1 MFKQKNRVFLYEME
15 SIQNSISDISKLF
28 LKCVSLNVLN
38 YIFKQ
43 ILIKKTYRNQ
53 VFIYIQLIA

>member
-43 ILIKKTYRNQ
+43 ILIKQTYRNQ

>member
-1 MFKQKNRVFLYEME
+1 ME

-38 YIFKQ
+38 YILNKS
-43 ILIKKTYRNQ
+43 ILINKKHIEIKFL
-53 VFIYIQLIA
+53 FIFNLLLE

>member
-1 MFKQKNRVFLYEME
+1 ME

-43 ILIKKTYRNQ
+43 ILIKQTYRNQ